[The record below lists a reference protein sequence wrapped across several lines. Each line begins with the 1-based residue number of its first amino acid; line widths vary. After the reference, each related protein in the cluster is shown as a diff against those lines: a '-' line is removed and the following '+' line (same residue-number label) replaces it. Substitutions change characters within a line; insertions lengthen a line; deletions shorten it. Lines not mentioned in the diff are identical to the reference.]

1 MLRTHSPRAYFIGTN
16 HPNMQGQP
24 QSFIFFFFFFTNR
37 YVVWAGLTPAGP
49 AQLVGQRVLADPG
62 WPQLG

>member
-24 QSFIFFFFFFTNR
+24 QSFIFFFFF
-37 YVVWAGLTPAGP
+37 YESVCCLGW
-49 AQLVGQRVLADPG
+49 ADPG
-62 WPQLG
+62 WAGSAGGSEGAG